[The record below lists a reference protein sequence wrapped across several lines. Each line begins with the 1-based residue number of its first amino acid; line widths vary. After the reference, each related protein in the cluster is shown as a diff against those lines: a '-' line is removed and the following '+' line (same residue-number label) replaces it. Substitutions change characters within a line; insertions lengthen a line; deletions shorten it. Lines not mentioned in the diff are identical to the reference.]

1 MLNSFKLVLS
11 ALVLSVAFVLPAWA
25 QDQGAAFAVSYIEVT
40 PSSTERTIEL
50 LRAQRDASR
59 AAAGNLRFQIMQR
72 IGRPNHFV
80 ILDAWE
86 SQEARDRN
94 SAAAHTR
101 SFRSALEPLLY
112 SPYDERPSY
121 GIMGTS
127 ATGDDGQIYAI
138 THVDFIPP
146 ALEEGLA
153 VLEAFVTA
161 SREAPGAIDIG
172 IITQNN
178 RRNHMT
184 QFEAWAS
191 AEHRIAHVG
200 SAAARR
206 FRTEAYPRIG
216 ALYDERLYR
225 GL

>member
-1 MLNSFKLVLS
+1 
-11 ALVLSVAFVLPAWA
+11 
-25 QDQGAAFAVSYIEVT
+25 
-40 PSSTERTIEL
+40 
-50 LRAQRDASR
+50 
-59 AAAGNLRFQIMQR
+59 MQR
-72 IGRPNHFV
+72 VGRPNHFV

-94 SAAAHTR
+94 TAAAHTQT
-101 SFRSALEPLLY
+101 FRGSLEPLLY

-146 ALEEGLA
+146 TLEEGLA
-153 VLEAFVTA
+153 VLEEFVTA
-161 SREAPGAIDIG
+161 SRQAQGAIDIG

-191 AEHRIAHVG
+191 GGHRIAHAA
-200 SAAARR
+200 SAQARQ
-206 FRTEAYPRIG
+206 FRTEAFPAIG
-216 ALYDERLYR
+216 ALYDERIYR

>member
-1 MLNSFKLVLS
+1 MLNSLKLVLS
-11 ALVLSVAFVLPAWA
+11 ALALTVALTQAVWA
-25 QDQGAAFAVSYIEVT
+25 QDNGPAFAVTYIEVT
-40 PSSTERTIEL
+40 PSSTEQTVNL
-50 LRAQRDASR
+50 LRTQAAASR

-72 IGRPNHFV
+72 VGRPYHFV

-86 SQEARDRN
+86 SQEARDN
-94 SAAAHTR
+94 NLAAAHTQT
-101 SFRSALEPLLY
+101 FRSSLESLLY

-121 GIMGTS
+121 GILGTS

-153 VLEAFVTA
+153 VLEEFVTA

-191 AEHRIAHVG
+191 AEHRIAHVA
-200 SAAARR
+200 SSQARH
-206 FRTEAYPRIG
+206 FRAEVYPRAG
-216 ALYDERLYR
+216 ALYDERIYR

>member
-1 MLNSFKLVLS
+1 MLNSFKLALS
-11 ALVLSVAFVLPAWA
+11 ALALTAALGQSAWA
-25 QDQGAAFAVSYIEVT
+25 QENGAAFAVTYIEVT
-40 PSSTERTIEL
+40 PSSTERTIDL
-50 LRAQRDASR
+50 LRSQAEASR
-59 AAAGNLRFQIMQR
+59 AADGNLRFQIMQR
-72 IGRPNHFV
+72 VGRPYHFV

-94 SAAAHTR
+94 AAAAHTQA
-101 SFRSALEPLLY
+101 FRSALEPLLY

-127 ATGDDGQIYAI
+127 PTGSDGQIYAI

-153 VLEAFVTA
+153 ILEEFVMA
-161 SREAPGAIDIG
+161 SRDADGAIDIG

-191 AEHRIAHVG
+191 AEHRIAHVA
-200 SAAARR
+200 SAQARR
-206 FRTEAYPRIG
+206 FRTEAYPAIG
-216 ALYDERLYR
+216 ALYDERIYR
-225 GL
+225 AL

>member
-11 ALVLSVAFVLPAWA
+11 ALALTLALGQNVWA
-25 QDQGAAFAVSYIEVT
+25 QGEGPAFAVTYIEVT
-40 PSSTERTIEL
+40 PSSTERTIAL
-50 LRAQRDASR
+50 LRAQAQASR
-59 AAAGNLRFQIMQR
+59 AADGNLRFQIMQR
-72 IGRPNHFV
+72 LGRPNHFA

-86 SQEARDRN
+86 SQAARDRN
-94 SAAAHTR
+94 TDAAHTR
-101 SFRSALEPLLY
+101 TFRSSLEPLLY

-127 ATGDDGQIYAI
+127 ATGDDGPIYAV
-138 THVDFIPP
+138 THVDFIPT

-153 VLEAFVTA
+153 ILEEFVTA
-161 SREAPGAIDIG
+161 SREAQGAIDIG

-184 QFEAWAS
+184 QFEIWES
-191 AEHRIAHVG
+191 AEHRIAHVA
-200 SAAARR
+200 SAQARR

-216 ALYDERLYR
+216 ALYDERIYR

>member
-1 MLNSFKLVLS
+1 MLNSLKLVLS
-11 ALVLSVAFVLPAWA
+11 ALALTVALAQAVWA
-25 QDQGAAFAVSYIEVT
+25 QDNGPAFAVTYIEVT

-50 LRAQRDASR
+50 LRAQAASSR
-59 AAAGNLRFQIMQR
+59 AATGNLRFQIMQR
-72 IGRPNHFV
+72 IGRPYHFV

-94 SAAAHTR
+94 SAAAHTQT
-101 SFRSALEPLLY
+101 FRSSLEPLLY

-127 ATGDDGQIYAI
+127 ASGDDGVVYAI

-153 VLEAFVTA
+153 LLEEFVTA
-161 SREAPGAIDIG
+161 SREAQGAIDIG

-184 QFEAWAS
+184 QFEIWAS
-191 AEHRIAHVG
+191 AEHRIAHAA
-200 SAAARR
+200 SAQARH
-206 FRTEAYPRIG
+206 FRTEAYARIG